1 MIFSIIVTLLILGI
15 LYPTLLY
22 PLLLSI
28 LAKIFNNKVN
38 IDRNYQPEISI
49 IIAAYNEEKYIH
61 RAIDSILNSDYP
73 ASKISLFVGSDGSN
87 DSTVSIANSYSGK
100 FGDVKVLDLPRMG
113 KNQVLNSVYPHLRT
127 DIVYFMDA
135 DFRLKSDALSESIK
149 YFADS
154 NINGVMSKLSIVV
167 LSDDENSGTQGEG
180 AYQKLERYIK
190 TQESIIWTTVNNFGF
205 YGVRR
210 SVLRDIPNA
219 NVCDD
224 MFNVLSASVFGGRM
238 IFAPESNVEEVR
250 EKSATEET
258 KRRIRLA
265 SGGLSTSFAIKSLL
279 NPFNGWAGFFFV
291 SHKFIRYFFPFIMI
305 LIVLVTPLVLT
316 ESRIYFDILV
326 YSQSAFYLSA
336 AIGYYFNRFDIHI
349 KLFSLP
355 FFFVSINLGFLL
367 GAFRFISGKQN
378 SIWER
383 IDTRQS

>member
-1 MIFSIIVTLLILGI
+1 MIFCIIVSLLILII
-15 LYPTLLY
+15 LYSTLLY

-28 LAKIFNNKVN
+28 LSKIFYNKVN

-49 IIAAYNEEKYIH
+49 IIAAYNEEKYLH
-61 RAIDSILNSDYP
+61 RAIDSILSSDYP
-73 ASKISLFVGSDGSN
+73 ASKINLFVGSDGSS
-87 DSTVSIANSYSGK
+87 DGTVAIANSYSGQ
-100 FGDVKVLDLPRMG
+100 FGSVTVLDLPRMG

-135 DFRLKSDALSESIK
+135 DFRLNSDALYESIK
-149 YFADS
+149 YFADTKV
-154 NINGVMSKLSIVV
+154 NGVMSKLSIVV

-190 TQESIIWTTVNNFGF
+190 TQESKIWTTVNNFGF

-210 SVLRDIPNA
+210 SVLRDVPNA

-224 MFNVLSASVFGGRM
+224 MFNVLSASVSGGRM
-238 IFAPESNVEEVR
+238 IFASESNVDEVR
-250 EKSATEET
+250 EKSANEET

-305 LIVLVTPLVLT
+305 AIVLLTPFVVV
-316 ESRIYFDILV
+316 ESKMYFDILV
-326 YSQSAFYLSA
+326 YSQSLFYLSA
-336 AIGYYFNRFDIHI
+336 AMGYFFNRLNIHI
-349 KLFSLP
+349 KLFSFP
-355 FFFVSINLGFLL
+355 FFFVSINIGFLL

-383 IDTRQS
+383 IDTRAS